1 MTMILGIGNTL
12 LKDEGI
18 GIHLLNYIQASHP
31 QWASCDKIEMID
43 GGTLSFDLLA
53 SIQADQD
60 LIVLDAVNL
69 QQSPGTVYCFE
80 DQAVDEFL
88 SQPGKSVHEVS
99 LQDLFDMSRLIGQ
112 LPQKRALIGIQPDII
127 DWGSDLTQVVHQAL
141 PAAASRLEQVLGQWG
156 AISQQKGFSDK
167 KRAFSQQ
174 RATSHIKNQAE
185 EVS

>member
-1 MTMILGIGNTL
+1 MAMILGIGNTL

-18 GIHLLNYIQASHP
+18 GIHLLNYIKAQNP
-31 QWASCDKIEMID
+31 QWVSYDKIEMID

-53 SIQADQD
+53 NIRADQD

-69 QQSPGTVYCFE
+69 QQPPGTVYCFE

-99 LQDLFDMSRLIGQ
+99 LQDLFDMSRLVGQ

-127 DWGSDLTQVVHQAL
+127 DWGSDLTQMVHQAL
-141 PAAASRLEQVLGQWG
+141 PVAASRIEQILAQWG
-156 AISQQKGFSDK
+156 AISQK
-167 KRAFSQQ
+167 KAISQQ
-174 RATSHIKNQAE
+174 EAISQENQQEA
-185 EVS
+185 VS

>member
-18 GIHLLNYIQASHP
+18 GIHLLNYIKAQNP
-31 QWASCDKIEMID
+31 QWVSYDKLEMID

-53 SIQADQD
+53 NIRADQD

-69 QQSPGTVYCFE
+69 QQPPRTVYCFE

-99 LQDLFDMSRLIGQ
+99 LQDLFDMSRLVGQ

-127 DWGSDLTQVVHQAL
+127 DWGSDLTQMVHQAL
-141 PAAASRLEQVLGQWG
+141 PAAASRIEQILAQWG
-156 AISQQKGFSDK
+156 AISQQEVI
-167 KRAFSQQ
+167 SQE
-174 RATSHIKNQAE
+174 NQQEA
-185 EVS
+185 VS